1 MYSKEEINLS
11 DIKFVEVEE
20 KEELLDDQVVTE
32 EEFESLSRKERNN
45 IFDEIR
51 KKKKEG
57 GLSNTPSSKS
67 KKGSFRQKT
76 TTRSIEEKDL
86 KIVNKGLDYLK
97 IGFYGRISNYR
108 ITKLDREQRTAE
120 AYRGTNKVMTKEIQG
135 YNFKFLPNGSG
146 NYSYM
151 FINDLIRVYVGQISK
166 DIDKKTGKEKY
177 HFPNIMVDIQS
188 VLLNQLGLK
197 KCYELSVAI
206 AEEFT
211 VNIEKEKVSRIDLFA
226 DIFGA
231 DELNQLE
238 TNDDFVCKARNGDIK
253 KQDKI
258 VSGHYFGSRGSK
270 VYARIYNKS
279 KEISYK
285 GGEKDWFYDLWDV
298 EKDKDNPVW
307 RAEFQLGRKFFSDFF
322 YTDEN
327 GKKTNIE
334 TFEDVQNSMLS
345 MWRYLTTKWIR
356 LCYNDNQ
363 KAVRRTVYPLWKKFQ
378 DIESM
383 EGTTV
388 DPDIIRGKT
397 ALGKREQYVKN
408 AAGNITSIVASS
420 LGNVDIEKLKNKNS
434 DVNKVVEE
442 ELEKAIKDIKYEI
455 RKKLKDDVVRKYNEN
470 QFQV

>member
-1 MYSKEEINLS
+1 MS
-11 DIKFVEVEE
+11 DSDVKFVEVGE

-32 EEFESLSRKERNN
+32 EEFENLSRKKRTN

-57 GLSNTPSSKS
+57 GFSNTPSSKS

-76 TTRSIEEKDL
+76 TTRSIEKKGP

-97 IGFYGRISNYR
+97 IGFYGCISNYR

-151 FINDLIRVYVGQISK
+151 LINDLIRVYVGQMSK
-166 DIDKKTGKEKY
+166 DIDKKTGKERY

-188 VLLNQLGLK
+188 VLLNQLGVK

-211 VNIEKEKVSRIDLFA
+211 IDIEKEKVSRIDLFA
-226 DIFGA
+226 DIYGA
-231 DELNQLE
+231 NELNELE
-238 TNDDFVCKARNGDIK
+238 TNNDFVCKARNGDIK

-298 EKDKDNPVW
+298 EKDKENPVW

-334 TFEDVQNSMLS
+334 TFEDVQNSILS
-345 MWRYLTTKWIR
+345 MWKYLTIKWIR
-356 LCYNDNQ
+356 LCYDDNK

-383 EGTTV
+383 EGTTI

-397 ALGKREQYVKN
+397 ALGKRKQYIQN
-408 AAGNITSIVASS
+408 AAGNITSIIASS
-420 LGNVDIEKLKNKNS
+420 LGNIDIEKIRDESSDANKAIEKELQKALN
-434 DVNKVVEE
+434 DVNS
-442 ELEKAIKDIKYEI
+442 EI
-455 RKKLKDDVVRKYNEN
+455 RKKLYDDIINKIHDN
-470 QFQV
+470 QVQV